1 MKTVFEREWELYRRG
16 GWMPAFIGETARGE
30 GDFDPGVKA
39 GEIRIFADMPRPFVA
54 LVTGELA
61 TGERMLVP
69 VSPFSVPA
77 SSRELLVGERVFQL
91 WNACP
96 AAKAFTDRSWLVA
109 TLSADET
116 QEIAAAVKTSDP
128 GRIRAG
134 NDAVAAYEREFLVSG
149 GSFIPLVAPAP
160 LRVGRFARYGAWSIA
175 AMLVVCLGA
184 TWMLIR
190 EDVTQQSG
198 DAVGMP
204 AIEESADV
212 EEAACEMMEVVPAA
226 PEPAPM
232 PEPVLDQGRRLERLR
247 KMREANMDASPRRMK
262 AACER
267 APVAKCLAPDQVMAL
282 QACFAPTC
290 PETERYAEYVEN
302 SFRNPVTDPLSTF
315 GLDVDTASYTK
326 MRRFLTEQKRLPPK
340 ESVRLEEYVNYFDYD
355 YPEPQGEH
363 PIAVRTELAACPWA
377 KDHQL
382 LRIALQAKKVETK
395 VLPPANLVFLLDCS
409 GSMSWNGGFEMLQ
422 KSMHLLVDQ
431 LRDEDHVSIVTYASG
446 TRVALPS
453 VSGREKARIHGVID
467 SLQSGGGTNGEGG
480 IQLAY
485 EEAVRNFDAKG
496 NNRVVLMTDGDF
508 NVGISTPKALEDFI
522 ATKRATGVF
531 LSVMGVGRGNYQD
544 AMMKKLANAGNGNY
558 AYIDSLLEAKK
569 VMITEFGGSMFTVAK
584 DVKLQLEFNPAEVS
598 AYRLLGYESRK
609 LAARDFNDDRKDAGE
624 MGAGHHM
631 TAFYEIVPAGVTNAV
646 ANVDPLRYQASKDVS
661 KGELA
666 TVKLRYKDPK
676 EETSR
681 LMVQAV
687 KAVAVEN
694 PSEDFRFASA
704 VAEYA
709 LILARSEHKGSASF
723 KALLERARGAK
734 GADLNGYRA
743 EFIRLAEQAELLL
756 ASQQYTVKP
765 GDTLWRIAERYLT
778 TVDAIKSENG
788 LKNDILHPGQRLTL
802 PKMD

>member
-1 MKTVFEREWELYRRG
+1 MKTVFEQEWELYRRG
-16 GWMPAFIGETARGE
+16 GWKPSFTGETALGE
-30 GDFDPGVKA
+30 GDFDPAVKA

-54 LVTGELA
+54 LIVRKLA

-77 SSRELLVGERVFQL
+77 SSRERLVGERVFQL

-109 TLSADET
+109 RLTDEET
-116 QEIAAAVKTSDP
+116 EEIAAAVKASDP
-128 GRIRAG
+128 GRIQDG
-134 NDAVAAYEREFLVSG
+134 VGAVAEYEREFLVAG
-149 GSFIPLVAPAP
+149 GSFVPLVTPAP
-160 LRVGRFARYGAWSIA
+160 VRVNAFRRYGAWSIA
-175 AMLVVCLGA
+175 AMAMICLGA

-232 PEPVLDQGRRLERLR
+232 PKPVLDQGRRLERLR
-247 KMREANMDASPRRMK
+247 RLRESNMDASPRRMK

-282 QACFAPTC
+282 QGCITPTY

-326 MRRFLTEQKRLPPK
+326 MRRFLTEQKRLPPR

-395 VLPPANLVFLLDCS
+395 DLPPANLVFLLDCS
-409 GSMSWNGGFEMLQ
+409 GSMSWNGGFAMLQ
-422 KSMHLLVDQ
+422 QAMRLLVDQ
-431 LRDEDHVSIVTYASG
+431 LRDEDRVAIVTYASG

-453 VSGREKARIHGVID
+453 TSGKNKAKIRAVID
-467 SLQSGGGTNGEGG
+467 GLEASGGTNGEGG

-485 EEAVRNFDAKG
+485 EEAVRSFDPKG

-508 NVGISTPKALEDFI
+508 NIGISTPKALEDFI

-531 LSVMGVGRGNYQD
+531 LSVMGVGSGNYQD

-558 AYIDSLLEAKK
+558 AYIDGLLEAKK
-569 VMITEFGGSMFTVAK
+569 VMMTEFGGTLCTVAK
-584 DVKLQLEFNPAEVS
+584 DVKLQVEFNPSEVA

-609 LAARDFNDDRKDAGE
+609 LVARDFNDDKKDAGE

-631 TAFYEIVPAGVTNAV
+631 TAFYEIVPVGTTNAV
-646 ANVDPLRYQASKDVS
+646 ASVDPLRYQTAAKGA

-666 TVKLRYKDPK
+666 TVKLRYKEPK
-676 EETSR
+676 AETSR
-681 LMVQAV
+681 LMAQAV
-687 KAVAVEN
+687 KAEIAKK

-709 LILARSEHKGSASF
+709 LWLAQSEHKGSASPAAVITRA
-723 KALLERARGAK
+723 KAAK
-734 GADLNGYRA
+734 GGDANGYRA
-743 EFIRLAEQAELLL
+743 EFIRLAEQAELLK
-756 ASQQYTVKP
+756 A
-765 GDTLWRIAERYLT
+765 
-778 TVDAIKSENG
+778 
-788 LKNDILHPGQRLTL
+788 QR
-802 PKMD
+802 